1 MKALKRSK
9 FLLPVILVLFLFAGC
24 QTKSESEKFDAF
36 IQQEFV
42 DFMESDYVA
51 AHIYMENPKDFGVD
65 ASKITPNLGARISQ
79 QMMDDGRKA
88 TTEKLEKLKAFDRL
102 KLTEDQQ
109 DTYDIYMYMLSV
121 NDQIND
127 EKFDYYQ
134 QLFES
139 MTGIHYQLPVIFSDW
154 TLRNEQ
160 DVKDLIAIVNDVKPY
175 IASIIDYTKEQE
187 KRGLLMVDIDEVIS
201 YCQKV
206 LDKGEESSVLTAMNE
221 SIDALG
227 LDAAA
232 ATSYKDQLKD
242 AFVNSFIPAYS
253 DIIEAMNTFKSGT
266 NNEEGYAKFQY
277 GKEYYELRLQQ
288 NSGSQ
293 KSVEE
298 IREMMQ
304 NAFKK
309 HLLNLQQVLTEHPDL
324 METFGVDD
332 PGSGYSSYTDI
343 LDSINSVMFENYP
356 EVSNLSY
363 NIRDINEEISSDS
376 GVAAY
381 FNIPP
386 MDGSGTQQMRV
397 NPNLGDISSIST
409 YYTVAHEGYP
419 GHMYQYAYMYQ
430 NLDSPFRKAVADS
443 SAYTEGWAV
452 YAQYSSLEYLTDLD
466 PAYIELF
473 KENELA
479 TYCYTVLADIG
490 IHYDGMTYEEFVE
503 FMTPLT
509 GGLDDENMV
518 GFYKQLQANP
528 SAFESYYVGYEEFA
542 ALKAEAEEALG
553 NQFNLKA
560 FNETLLKSGNA
571 SFDVVAKNVDKYIEE
586 IKNKK

>member
-9 FLLPVILVLFLFAGC
+9 FFLPVILVLFLFAGC
-24 QTKSESEKFDAF
+24 HTKTESEKFDEF

-42 DFMESDYVA
+42 DSMESDYTT
-51 AHIYMENPKDFGVD
+51 AHVYLENPKDFGVD
-65 ASKITPNLGARISQ
+65 TSKLTPNLGARVNQ
-79 QMMDDGRKA
+79 QLLDDSRKA
-88 TTEKLEKLKAFDRL
+88 TSESLEKLKAFDRS

-121 NDQIND
+121 DNQLND

-139 MTGIHYQLPVIFSDW
+139 ISGIHYQLPVLLADW

-160 DVKDLIAIVNDVKPY
+160 DVKDLIAVVNDVQPY
-175 IASIIDYTKEQE
+175 VRGVIDYTKEQE
-187 KRGLLMVDIDEVIS
+187 KRGLLMIDIDEVTS

-206 LDKGEESSVLTAMNE
+206 LDKGEESSVLTAMYE

-253 DIIEAMNTFKSGT
+253 DIIDAMNTFKSGT

-277 GKEYYELRLQQ
+277 GKEYYELLLQK
-288 NSGSQ
+288 NSGSE

-298 IREMMQ
+298 IREMIQ
-304 NAFKK
+304 QALKK
-309 HLLNLQQVLTEHPDL
+309 HLVSLQMLIAKNPDL
-324 METFGVDD
+324 LDRLEEGD
-332 PGSGYSSYTDI
+332 PGSGYTTYTDI
-343 LDSINSVMFENYP
+343 LDSISAVMFTDFP
-356 EVSNLSY
+356 EVSNLEY
-363 NIRDINEEISSDS
+363 DIKDVNEEISSDS

-386 MDGSGTQQMRV
+386 LDGNGTQQMRV
-397 NPNLGDISSIST
+397 NPNLGEINSLST

-430 NLDSPFRKAVADS
+430 NETSPFRKAVAS
-443 SAYTEGWAV
+443 SNAYTEGWAV
-452 YAQYSSLEYLTDLD
+452 YAQYSAVDYLTDIDANYLQ
-466 PAYIELF
+466 LV

-479 TYCYTVLADIG
+479 SYCYILLADIG
-490 IHYDGMTYEEFVE
+490 IHYDGWSYDDFAEYMSQLLD
-503 FMTPLT
+503 M
-509 GGLDDENMV
+509 DDESMM
-518 GFYKQLQANP
+518 GQFKQLQANP
-528 SAFESYYVGYEEFA
+528 CAFEPYYVGYEEIA
-542 ALKAEAEEALG
+542 ALKADAEDALG
-553 NQFNLKA
+553 EQFNQKA
-560 FNETLLKSGNA
+560 FNEAVLKSGNA
-571 SFDVVAKNVDKYIEE
+571 SFDVVAKNVNKYIEE
-586 IKNKK
+586 YKNKK